1 MGKLAAVKLA
11 IACGPSSASRSAAAS
26 HACHRAARVISAA
39 ASTTASG
46 TLQGRMVAALM
57 RRATDSPRTIS
68 TKIRNRS
75 ARALGALAAKPT
87 QSSTHSHQM
96 GVKTITKRASAP
108 SVGSCCKAPASCPTA
123 PTNTRSKKSSSQ
135 LVGCGSRWWPS
146 AVRSGGG
153 LKWMGWRMAGCA
165 GPGRGSHGDPR
176 HIMVRTDQGGHGV
189 PFSLS
194 RVASESPS
202 PRWPYQCTRWAS
214 RSCCGRGADG
224 RDVGTA
230 DRRESSGFLSGR
242 LSTIQRGMP
251 EMAPMN
257 TTAAGILSQN
267 QRGMS
272 VSVLEV
278 LPAPCVLVTD
288 AGVCLTDSTLGA
300 ERHRQIGCSYGD
312 LHLRNLDLNRGI
324 GRTTEPGPKPGVRLG
339 RKRLSSRRPSRRRS
353 GTARRRPR
361 RPRVAERP
369 AAHSTGPVRRRRT

>member
-75 ARALGALAAKPT
+75 ARAPRRAGRQAHAKQHPQPPDGREDHHEAGECT
-87 QSSTHSHQM
+87 ERRVLLQSARELSDRSHEHQI
-96 GVKTITKRASAP
+96 KEELE
-108 SVGSCCKAPASCPTA
+108 PASRVRIEVVAIGGTQRRRA
-123 PTNTRSKKSSSQ
+123 EVDGLEDDWMRRAGTGISRRSPSHH
-135 LVGCGSRWWPS
+135 GPDGPRRAWGSFLF
-146 AVRSGGG
+146 V
-153 LKWMGWRMAGCA
+153 K
-165 GPGRGSHGDPR
+165 
-176 HIMVRTDQGGHGV
+176 
-189 PFSLS
+189 
-194 RVASESPS
+194 VASESPS

-339 RKRLSSRRPSRRRS
+339 RKRLSSRPPSRRRS
-353 GTARRRPR
+353 GTVRRRPR
-361 RPRVAERP
+361 RPRAAGRP
-369 AAHSTGPVRRRRT
+369 AAHATGPVRRRRT